1 MPLESRPPGIRR
13 VIARA
18 QDGADGEPRD
28 LAEDLDNV
36 MRFIQAPKSQPV
48 SAAAMASDPTHLH
61 AALEMV
67 KRAAQAM
74 DAMEDHAHVVQ
85 AKAQELADQARY
97 DVRTARQQIAALEQR
112 LSESEAQG
120 EQLEARLAEA
130 EERARA
136 AQEWLERFHE
146 TINAAFA
153 SRHQAVPTEGR
164 MQLRTVAA
172 G

>member
-13 VIARA
+13 VVARPQA
-18 QDGADGEPRD
+18 GADGEPRD

-36 MRFIQAPKSQPV
+36 MRLIQTPRPQP
-48 SAAAMASDPTHLH
+48 AAAAPLLASDPSHLN
-61 AALEMV
+61 AALEMI

-85 AKAQELADQARY
+85 AKAQELAERAHY
-97 DVRTARQQIAALEQR
+97 DVRSARQQIAALEQR
-112 LSESEAQG
+112 LSEREAQA
-120 EQLEARLAEA
+120 EELEARLADA
-130 EERARA
+130 EERAQA
-136 AQEWLERFHE
+136 ANEWLERFQE

-153 SRHQAVPTEGR
+153 TRNQAVPGEGR
-164 MQLRTVAA
+164 GQLRTVA